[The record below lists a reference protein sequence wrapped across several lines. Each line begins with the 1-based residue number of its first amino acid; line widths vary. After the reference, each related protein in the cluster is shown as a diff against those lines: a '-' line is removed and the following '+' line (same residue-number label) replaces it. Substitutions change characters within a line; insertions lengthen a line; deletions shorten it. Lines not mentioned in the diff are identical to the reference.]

1 MLTLAVQRGILFAI
15 CWFVN
20 VGANLKTSKGSFWL
34 DLLTLETDFDGLKY
48 LVKLIKESLLFC
60 LWLNTE
66 ISMQNFVNEIMQTNR
81 GDDRVVSQIL
91 EVAELNFVHLYVCW
105 DDVFQ

>member
-1 MLTLAVQRGILFAI
+1 MLTLEVQRGILFAI

-20 VGANLKTSKGSFWL
+20 VGANLKTSKSSFWL
-34 DLLTLETDFDGLKY
+34 DLLTLETNFDGLKH

-66 ISMQNFVNEIMQTNR
+66 TSVQNFVYEIMQTNR

-91 EVAELNFVHLYVCW
+91 EVAELNFIHL
-105 DDVFQ
+105 DV